1 MCALYDTFC
10 FNLSTTVI
18 FDSSGILKVF
28 SVKVRP
34 SYKKNYMLQ
43 NYLDTWG
50 NLVLT
55 TELVT

>member
-34 SYKKNYMLQ
+34 SYKQNYMLKY
-43 NYLDTWG
+43 YLDR
-50 NLVLT
+50 VI
-55 TELVT
+55 